1 MTIVIL
7 LDNKCVEFCEKG
19 IYWNII
25 APKITRYPN
34 STPASCIRP
43 RISIR
48 GLLLCTWLFIA
59 SIYGICSRKV
69 PVRELCVCPE
79 TGLTLILPLKRV
91 NPIGQ
96 RGFSNASISCKNSIT
111 DLRWFGLP
119 IDFMLALIEKNFS
132 GQINALLTLEKL
144 NNIIDLK
151 MDKVCLKHHI
161 IEMYVIESGAVLW
174 STETRHIR
182 SQNKSW
188 IVFL

>member
-1 MTIVIL
+1 M
-7 LDNKCVEFCEKG
+7 
-19 IYWNII
+19 
-25 APKITRYPN
+25 
-34 STPASCIRP
+34 
-43 RISIR
+43 
-48 GLLLCTWLFIA
+48 
-59 SIYGICSRKV
+59 
-69 PVRELCVCPE
+69 
-79 TGLTLILPLKRV
+79 
-91 NPIGQ
+91 
-96 RGFSNASISCKNSIT
+96 
-111 DLRWFGLP
+111 P
-119 IDFMLALIEKNFS
+119 IDFMLALIEKSFS